1 MTYLKYNRNFP
12 KKQLKKIISL
22 IKQRQPLLNW
32 QQRSNKLRQ
41 FVNKDKIFWRR
52 WGKKLQI
59 IKKIGWILLL
69 TISNQSII
77 FLRWDAKNSKDDFL
91 FYNTIYNYI
100 LYGICFQKLEKNF
113 DRSSFKRHLI
123 NNSIIENKEI

>member
-12 KKQLKKIISL
+12 KKQSKKIISL

-32 QQRSNKLRQ
+32 QPQSNKLRQ

-69 TISNQSII
+69 TISNQLTI
-77 FLRWDAKNSKDDFL
+77 FLRWVAKNSKDDFL

-100 LYGICFQKLEKNF
+100 LYGICFQKLEKKL

>member
-12 KKQLKKIISL
+12 KKQSKKIISL
-22 IKQRQPLLNW
+22 IKQGQPLLNW
-32 QQRSNKLRQ
+32 RPRSNKLRQ

-100 LYGICFQKLEKNF
+100 LYGICFQKLEKKF

>member
-32 QQRSNKLRQ
+32 RPRSNKLRQ

-52 WGKKLQI
+52 WEKKLQI